1 MTLSL
6 KDIVRG
12 KAIEPPIICVFGA
25 PGIGKTTFA
34 AGARNPVFLAT
45 EDGAGVVGP
54 DRFNIKTF
62 EEFQEA
68 LDVIKKEK
76 HEYQAL
82 VVDSLDW
89 LQPLVWDFVCRKA
102 NQPNIEAFGYGKGY
116 AEATSIFRNI
126 FLQMREIKK
135 ARKMSVILIAHMVTN
150 TKDFPD
156 RDSYSCN
163 EIKLHKG
170 AAGLIQEYVDVI
182 GFADLKTVIQQKD
195 AGFNRK
201 VGRAVSD
208 GTRVLKVNAHP
219 AFVAKSRYPMP
230 DEIPLDYPTLE
241 AHILGKGD
249 KK

>member
-6 KDIVRG
+6 KDVVRG

-82 VVDSLDW
+82 V
-89 LQPLVWDFVCRKA
+89 
-102 NQPNIEAFGYGKGY
+102 G
-116 AEATSIFRNI
+116 
-126 FLQMREIKK
+126 
-135 ARKMSVILIAHMVTN
+135 ILCVVKQTN
-150 TKDFPD
+150 
-156 RDSYSCN
+156 
-163 EIKLHKG
+163 
-170 AAGLIQEYVDVI
+170 
-182 GFADLKTVIQQKD
+182 
-195 AGFNRK
+195 
-201 VGRAVSD
+201 
-208 GTRVLKVNAHP
+208 
-219 AFVAKSRYPMP
+219 
-230 DEIPLDYPTLE
+230 PTLKRLDMAKYTPKLLRYSE
-241 AHILGKGD
+241 IFFCK
-249 KK
+249 

>member
-1 MTLSL
+1 MSLSL

-12 KAIEPPIICVFGA
+12 KVIEPPIMCVFGS

-68 LDVIKKEK
+68 LQAIKTEQ
-76 HEYQAL
+76 HDYQTI

-89 LQPLVWDFVCRKA
+89 LQPMVWDYVCRKG
-102 NQPNIEAFGYGKGY
+102 NQPSIEAFGYGKGY
-116 AEATSIFRNI
+116 NEATAIFRNV
-126 FLQMREIKK
+126 FLEIREIKK
-135 ARKMSVILIAHMVTN
+135 ARKMAVIMIAHMITT

-156 RDSYSCN
+156 RDSYSTN

-170 AAGLIQEYVDVI
+170 AAGLIQEYSDII

-201 VGRAVSD
+201 VAKATSD

-219 AFVAKSRYPMP
+219 AYVAKSRYPMP
-230 DEIPLDYPTLE
+230 NEIPLDYPTLE
-241 AHILGKGD
+241 QYILGEAA
-249 KK
+249 